1 METTAA
7 ATPAAAFL
15 FHTALH
21 NLIPGVT
28 WHDDHNARATSA
40 YLQADDSIDSVA
52 MLEWVWPVGDAAA
65 QSLDYLTDDCLP
77 MVNAVLDTFQR
88 HVSTGHVRAVRCFMS
103 PRKAPTAL
111 SDPGWLEWGVVLVGH
126 DGRTLL
132 YIGHIQRAIGAP
144 VERHT

>member
-1 METTAA
+1 MQTNNT
-7 ATPAAAFL
+7 FL
-15 FHTALH
+15 FHTALET
-21 NLIPGVT
+21 LTPGVN
-28 WHDDHNARATSA
+28 WHDDHVAKTTSA
-40 YLQADDSIDSVA
+40 YLQADDHTSA
-52 MLEWVWPVGDAAA
+52 EMEWVWPVGATG

-77 MVNAVLDTFQR
+77 MVNSVLDTFQR
-88 HVSTGHVRAVRCFMS
+88 HVSTGRVALVRCFMT

-111 SDPGWLEWGVVLVGH
+111 SDPGWLEWGVILVGH